1 MLQSVFYYLLM
12 FDSLKNS
19 GPALILLMIIPSP
32 RFHFYIF
39 TNFYESRVL
48 LLQEF
53 QSIWWSLEARQGYY
67 FIHSISGKYIA
78 TVYIKLVPV
87 LCDRC
92 PLRLI
97 YFSLPNRVKA
107 TEHNDPA
114 LSSIQL
120 NEGFFFSIY
129 FFLFSFIFCIFC

>member
-78 TVYIKLVPV
+78 TVYIGS
-87 LCDRC
+87 R
-92 PLRLI
+92 
-97 YFSLPNRVKA
+97 
-107 TEHNDPA
+107 A
-114 LSSIQL
+114 LW
-120 NEGFFFSIY
+120 
-129 FFLFSFIFCIFC
+129 